1 LQARERRKA
10 IGADDSDIKN
20 MYCHNGIEDGSIVLA
35 EDCSIVSTG
44 ASIKGSSNDPS
55 SVTAS
60 GSVVDPKL
68 GKATFRLVWM
78 KNNR

>member
-1 LQARERRKA
+1 MQARERRKA

-35 EDCSIVSTG
+35 EDCSIVLTG

-55 SVTAS
+55 SETVSDSEA
-60 GSVVDPKL
+60 DPKL
-68 GKATFRLVWM
+68 GKVILGVVRM
-78 KNNR
+78 KNNN